1 MFIDSHCHLTSPKYK
16 DAEKVV
22 EGAKGAGVVKLI
34 TVGTSV
40 ADSKASLAVAE
51 KFANVYSTA
60 GIYPHEDKNSN
71 IGDVKIALQ
80 SIAGLSKKGV
90 GIGEGGID
98 ITNRKNQRPIGD
110 QINLF
115 QAQIELALET
125 GLPLI
130 IHNRNGDEHILSLLD
145 KNRSKGLKG
154 VVHCFTGSWDFA
166 QKILAFGFYISFSGI
181 ITYPTG
187 NDILETVI
195 NVPPDRFLVETDA
208 PYLPPQPYKDTP
220 NEPKY
225 VRIVAEQIAK
235 VRNTPL
241 DFVEKQTY
249 NNTCA
254 LFNI

>member
-80 SIAGLSKKGV
+80 SIAGLSKKVV
-90 GIGEGGID
+90 GIGECGID

-181 ITYPTG
+181 ITS
-187 NDILETVI
+187 L
-195 NVPPDRFLVETDA
+195 
-208 PYLPPQPYKDTP
+208 
-220 NEPKY
+220 
-225 VRIVAEQIAK
+225 
-235 VRNTPL
+235 
-241 DFVEKQTY
+241 
-249 NNTCA
+249 
-254 LFNI
+254 